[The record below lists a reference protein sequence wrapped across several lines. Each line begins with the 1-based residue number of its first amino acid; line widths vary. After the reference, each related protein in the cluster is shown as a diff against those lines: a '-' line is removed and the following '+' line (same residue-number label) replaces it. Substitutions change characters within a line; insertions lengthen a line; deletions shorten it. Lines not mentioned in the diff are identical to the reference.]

1 MHSSWGDQRE
11 EARGSDVSMH
21 SLWGDQRKEE
31 RGSKVSTAE
40 ISISRH
46 HSSSIE
52 VSANIAAVSIRR
64 HRSSFRRQKETYELG
79 EGGSP

>member
-1 MHSSWGDQRE
+1 MHSSWGDQREEARGSKVSMHSSWGDQRE

-52 VSANIAAVSIRR
+52 GFPNIAEFSI
-64 HRSSFRRQKETYELG
+64 
-79 EGGSP
+79 